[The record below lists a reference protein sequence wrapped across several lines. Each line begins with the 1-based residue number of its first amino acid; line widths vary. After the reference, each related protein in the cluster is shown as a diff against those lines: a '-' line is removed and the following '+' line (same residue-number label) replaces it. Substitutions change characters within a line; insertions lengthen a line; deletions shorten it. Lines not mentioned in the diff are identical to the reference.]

1 MSTSQ
6 KPSKLFEPG
15 KIGTME
21 LKNRIIM
28 APMGVP
34 RTATP
39 DGYLTK
45 EFLAYYEERAKGGV
59 GMIQMSISTLGGRWG
74 TGPFFAPGSFS
85 VMDDDH
91 VPGARRFVDVM
102 HSYGVKVTNQ
112 ITHHGVV
119 LSGALK
125 RLPPEKRPPGLRV
138 VAPSAVPFALTG
150 EVPHA
155 LTVAEIDDLIEAYVD
170 AARRGKSAGFDAVR
184 IQGCHGYLVHQFL
197 SPRTNKR
204 TDEYGGSLENRARFA
219 CDITRRIRQEVG
231 PDYPIIMRINGD
243 DFLEGGITV
252 DQAVEHARMIV
263 DAGVDAVDVS
273 GGPFESHHW
282 QFITQYQPS
291 GPLVP
296 AAAAIKKAVKVPV
309 FAVGKIDPQMAERIL
324 EDGSADFVQ
333 FARPLMVDPQMP
345 NKAREGRWEDIR
357 PCIYCDTCFRRGE
370 AGTQCAVNPAFSKEL
385 EFKLVPAPKPKN
397 VLVVGGGVAGM
408 EAARTLAERGHKVS
422 LYEKGDRLGGQRN
435 IVSGYKPEH
444 GRLVEYMAKAL
455 KAAGVNVVLG
465 RNVNLQTIDEVKPD
479 AVVVAAG
486 SKLVLPANV
495 PGIDDKKVVL
505 ASDVLSGRVD
515 TGNDVVVV
523 GDGTAAI
530 EAAME
535 LGKKGKKV
543 SLVSER
549 KIAWTFSHNMKLAA
563 LEYLIKYRVMMF
575 PDSKLESVTDR
586 GVHIVWDGGEPQAK
600 AGPRFELL
608 FLPADS
614 VVIALEPK
622 SENALAEQLGAFVPE
637 VYAVGDCVSPRD
649 IISAIH
655 EASAVARRI

>member
-1 MSTSQ
+1 MSMSH

-21 LKNRIIM
+21 LKNRIVM

-59 GMIQMSISTLGGRWG
+59 GLIQMSISTLGGSWG
-74 TGPFFAPGSFS
+74 TGPVFAPGSFS

-91 VPGARRFVDVM
+91 VPGARHFVDVM
-102 HSYGVKVTNQ
+102 HSYGVKVSNQ

-119 LSGALK
+119 LAGALK

-150 EVPHA
+150 DVPHA
-155 LTVAEIDDLIEAYVD
+155 LTVAEIESLIEAYVD

-204 TDEYGGSLENRARFA
+204 TDEYGGSIENRARFA
-219 CDITRRIRQEVG
+219 CEITRAIRQEVG

-263 DAGVDAVDVS
+263 DAGVDALDVS

-291 GPLVP
+291 GPLVS

-309 FAVGKIDPQMAERIL
+309 MAVGKIDPQMAEKIL
-324 EDGSADFVQ
+324 EEGSADFIQ

-345 NKAREGRWEDIR
+345 NKARDGKWEDIR
-357 PCIYCDTCFRRGE
+357 PCIYCDTCFRRGD

-397 VLVVGGGVAGM
+397 VVVIGGGVAGM

-435 IVSGYKPEH
+435 IVAGYKPEH
-444 GRLVEYMAKAL
+444 GRLTDYLAL
-455 KAAGVNVVLG
+455 GLKTAGVNVVLG
-465 RNVNLQTIDEVKPD
+465 REVNLRTIEEMKPD

-486 SKLVLPANV
+486 AKPVLPENV

-505 ASDVLSGRVD
+505 ANDVLSGRVE
-515 TGNDVVVV
+515 TGNEVVVV
-523 GDGTAAI
+523 GDGLPAM

-543 SLVSER
+543 SLVSEK

-563 LEYLIKYRVMMF
+563 LEYLIKYRVMTF
-575 PDSKLESVTDR
+575 PDSRLESVTDK

-600 AGPRFELL
+600 GGPRFELL
-608 FLPADS
+608 FLPADT

-622 SENALAEQLGAFVPE
+622 SENALAEQLGVFVPE

-655 EASAVARRI
+655 EASAVARKI